1 MNRNKVSKKMCKSRS
16 VENFHCKK
24 ENCQS
29 VIENKKIKNS
39 SIKKKNKNS
48 AKIIENLFNRF
59 EKYEQKHKFKIEQ
72 LKETQ
77 KKKEDDTCQQFSK
90 IDKKS
95 FDSFINRTERF
106 KIRSAKER
114 EFLIKKKEDEEKAQM
129 KHNPKLNQKMKKEEI
144 NEKIELLL
152 NIEKERK
159 IHLQSMKEL
168 YQKQELAKCTFK
180 PSINKN
186 ADGLADLYL
195 ERLKERRVNKLNK
208 NYSNYQIQ
216 NSITLFYPCNTPPL
230 DRDDTIDCTIN
241 GRKRLKSNDK
251 CKKRRKNSFFVPK

>member
-1 MNRNKVSKKMCKSRS
+1 
-16 VENFHCKK
+16 
-24 ENCQS
+24 
-29 VIENKKIKNS
+29 
-39 SIKKKNKNS
+39 
-48 AKIIENLFNRF
+48 
-59 EKYEQKHKFKIEQ
+59 
-72 LKETQ
+72 
-77 KKKEDDTCQQFSK
+77 
-90 IDKKS
+90 
-95 FDSFINRTERF
+95 
-106 KIRSAKER
+106 
-114 EFLIKKKEDEEKAQM
+114 
-129 KHNPKLNQKMKKEEI
+129 MKKEEI
-144 NEKIELLL
+144 NKKIELLL

-168 YQKQELAKCTFK
+168 YQNQELAKCTFK

-208 NYSNYQIQ
+208 HYSNYQIQ

-251 CKKRRKNSFFVPK
+251 CKKRRKNSFYVPK